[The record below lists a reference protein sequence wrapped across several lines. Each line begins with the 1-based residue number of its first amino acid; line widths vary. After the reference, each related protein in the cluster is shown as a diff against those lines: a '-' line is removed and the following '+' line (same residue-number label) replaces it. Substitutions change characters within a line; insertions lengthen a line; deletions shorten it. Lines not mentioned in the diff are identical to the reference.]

1 MGSGDWL
8 SHLLPALAARA
19 SQTHMGARARTHAL
33 HARTHKRTNA
43 RTHARTRPRATSHV
57 RARTHTRGSFGVSPS
72 QCAFTIVGVPPPPS
86 PRPSFLALPLS
97 LSLVPIPPNPLPD
110 PCRDAD
116 KGGREVGWNLETM
129 DGRVKEWR
137 RKGRDRDRDRD
148 RDREK
153 RDEQAFA
160 PFSALGIRLGDSRRL
175 RPRML
180 VHAPRGAGTGAGGQ
194 RPARTCDESGSFRC
208 PSFRASPAKDS
219 LAGREPAWVA
229 GPA

>member
-1 MGSGDWL
+1 MVTGSVICCPRSQHARHRHTW
-8 SHLLPALAARA
+8 ARA
-19 SQTHMGARARTHAL
+19 HAHMHCT
-33 HARTHKRTNA
+33 HARTNEQTHA
-43 RTHARTRPRATSHV
+43 RTHARGRAQHRTYA
-57 RARTHTRGSFGVSPS
+57 RAHTHGAALASAPVSARS
-72 QCAFTIVGVPPPPS
+72 RLSVCPPPPS

-194 RPARTCDESGSFRC
+194 RPARTCDESGTFRC